1 MKLADVL
8 GLMYITYNILVK
20 VESLLVG
27 GGQQP
32 LLQHG
37 LAAVVRQLRGNRS
50 ERSDCSAL
58 SYLEI
63 VDAGVDR
70 WEASVSSVNLAHD
83 GEPDEATGIKI
94 EGKK

>member
-27 GGQQP
+27 GGQQT